1 MSSGEGSGGILAELG
16 KAQEIL
22 RDVGEHDVA
31 TLSVT
36 ERLAVAQTHALM
48 ALTLAANRL
57 ADQQADWR
65 PGHP

>member
-1 MSSGEGSGGILAELG
+1 MGILAELG
-16 KAQEIL
+16 KARML

-48 ALTLAANRL
+48 ALTLAVNSL